1 MLPAELGQTLCLAQ
15 RGRISEGF
23 FDLGRARQDVR
34 EAISERQSRA
44 SARLLAELLSETLD
58 ASGSVD
64 QALLAGEERMALRA
78 DVRVDLRLSRA
89 GLERIAAG
97 ALHRR
102 RMVFGMD
109 IGFHDNL
116 YVRDETA
123 VKYTRAS
130 T

>member
-1 MLPAELGQTLCLAQ
+1 MLSSELGQTMRVAQ
-15 RGRISEGF
+15 RGRIGEQF
-23 FDLGRARQDVR
+23 FDLGCARQDVR

-44 SARLLAELLSETLD
+44 SARLLPELLPETFD
-58 ASGSVD
+58 ASGSIN

-78 DVRVDLRLSRA
+78 DVRVDLRLSGT

-109 IGFHDNL
+109 VGFHGKP
-116 YVRDETA
+116 RCTG
-123 VKYTRAS
+123 
-130 T
+130 